1 MRVDPDFGRRR
12 EKKQK
17 RTGFHGL
24 KRYYKSVK
32 SVESVASLL
41 FLALGT
47 VVAGDSRKSKIE

>member
-1 MRVDPDFGRRR
+1 VDPDFGRRR